1 MRLVREWLA
10 DYDKPPM
17 TLSTLG
23 PDGYPDARTVLLS
36 GVDTGSVHFHTDAR
50 SRKAAQLAAD
60 PRASAVVLLEG
71 RQIVLVGDVE
81 PLDAPRGGYRLRTRY
96 LQVLAWVNTHELA
109 ARPPDVRRSTWKQ
122 FEEAHPGPLEPP
134 PTWAGYRLRPRRLTF
149 WTADDAGPST
159 RVEYT
164 RGDRGW
170 TVRALAG

>member
-1 MRLVREWLA
+1 MHLVCDWLA
-10 DYDKPPM
+10 AYDKPPM

-36 GVDTGSVHFHTDAR
+36 GVDSGSVQFHTDAR

-60 PRASAVVLLEG
+60 PRASAVVLLDG

-81 PLDAPRGGYRLRTRY
+81 PLDAPQQAYRRRTRY
-96 LQVLAWVNTHELA
+96 LQVLAWVNTDELA

-122 FEEAHPGPLEPP
+122 FEAEHPDTLEPP
-134 PTWAGYRLRPRRLTF
+134 PTWAGYRLRPHRLTF
-149 WTADDAGPST
+149 WTADDTGPST

-164 RGDRGW
+164 RDGARW
-170 TVRALAG
+170 TARSLAG